1 MTPYE
6 VDRFLL
12 LFEHLKLELSGFFN
26 CRACISIIIT
36 ITGMIVD
43 LLNTNKVDMDDS
55 VPRLQCMVVP
65 LFIAVLLIS
74 SPKVVMFA
82 DVIVSGS

>member
-1 MTPYE
+1 
-6 VDRFLL
+6 
-12 LFEHLKLELSGFFN
+12 
-26 CRACISIIIT
+26 
-36 ITGMIVD
+36 MIVD

>member
-1 MTPYE
+1 
-6 VDRFLL
+6 
-12 LFEHLKLELSGFFN
+12 
-26 CRACISIIIT
+26 
-36 ITGMIVD
+36 MIVD
-43 LLNTNKVDMDDS
+43 LLNTNKVDVDDG

-82 DVIVSGS
+82 DVVFSGS